1 MGQTTRLSANMINRM
16 TSASGKQNQT
26 ITWHSTNLTVR
37 HFLPIEEYVD
47 CVRGIVDDCKA
58 PDGSIAIELLDFSE
72 RLHIIT
78 AYAYVDM
85 PEDFKQLYYIVY
97 NSDLYDTV
105 IKYVN
110 DAQINAIH
118 NTVALMLTEACKLCQ

>member
-1 MGQTTRLSANMINRM
+1 MPGGDVA
-16 TSASGKQNQT
+16 
-26 ITWHSTNLTVR
+26 V
-37 HFLPIEEYVD
+37 
-47 CVRGIVDDCKA
+47 
-58 PDGSIAIELLDFSE
+58 ELLDFSE

-110 DAQINAIH
+110 VNQVQAIH
-118 NTVALMLTEACKLCQ
+118 DAVRMISTGVLNDNHEHCSSDM